1 MVNQYFLNNGFFII
15 RNAFSMKLL
24 KEIQSITN
32 KCIFNIKKK
41 GSPRFNN
48 YKEFCSN
55 LKKTNNNFF
64 LINTNL
70 QKSLIYN
77 RIYQKI
83 FTSKKFYKNITNIL
97 GKDLAYCEEPSILI
111 NLSKKFIN
119 KNYYFKDWH
128 QEIWSGA
135 DLATLQFWTPLFQK
149 NNNFGQIQLIPDSHK
164 WGHIP
169 HSNRKPL
176 SLPKKF
182 KTFEAKLNLGDIIFF
197 STTLMHRS
205 SETLAPRLAL
215 PGQVRNFRYSNRS
228 FEYSRNWKI
237 FSYSEITKIERA
249 LGNHYL
255 SPYRLLDKDQISN
268 FDQGTIAK

>member
-1 MVNQYFLNNGFFII
+1 MIENFSNKGFVILKNAIPNKIVKDIQARILYSLKHKRNG
-15 RNAFSMKLL
+15 K
-24 KEIQSITN
+24 N
-32 KCIFNIKKK
+32 KSTYKTFCNIVSKNKKK
-41 GSPRFNN
+41 SFDFVKPINDEIYSKGFIEKILNQ
-48 YKEFCSN
+48 
-55 LKKTNNNFF
+55 KK
-64 LINTNL
+64 IY
-70 QKSLIYN
+70 SLL
-77 RIYQKI
+77 
-83 FTSKKFYKNITNIL
+83 SNIL
-97 GKDLAYCEEPSILI
+97 GKDLCFLVDNVITLNIP
-111 NLSKKFIN
+111 NHNTPK
-119 KNYYFKDWH
+119 KNYHFKDWH